1 MISLLRFLQGWPSF
15 RQLPPRDLQPRP
27 QVVLSRRSASELMMC
42 RLHFLSSLEVIIS
55 TASVSDPQWT
65 IADTIMV
72 AHAF

>member
-1 MISLLRFLQGWPSF
+1 
-15 RQLPPRDLQPRP
+15 
-27 QVVLSRRSASELMMC
+27 MC